1 MIPAMEQQAFAF
13 SYGVFRPL
21 LSVLGLGPTFSRIE
35 VGTERLAVRMGWAFA
50 TDVPRSAIREVAP
63 TRGPVGG
70 IGVHGW
76 RGRWLVNGS
85 TEGLVK
91 IDLDTGQRA
100 RVMGL
105 PVALTALTLSVDNP
119 DEFVAALRRGT

>member
-1 MIPAMEQQAFAF
+1 MGPQVFAF

-21 LSVLGLGPTFSRIE
+21 LSILGLGSTFSRIE
-35 VGTERLAVRMGWAFA
+35 LGADRLAVRMGWAFA
-50 TDVPRSAIREVAP
+50 TDLPRSAIREVAP
-63 TRGPVGG
+63 TNGPVGG

-85 TEGLVK
+85 TKGLVT
-91 IDLDTGQRA
+91 INFEPTQRA

-105 PVALTALTLSVDNP
+105 PVALRALTLSVD
-119 DEFVAALRRGT
+119 DHDAFIAALRRST